1 MPDNI
6 PELIKQIRET
16 ADFLLTL
23 PQKIVAAVMGTR
35 HGYFAWKERIA
46 AQRELAAVREV
57 GKKLQ
62 TLYFWKGDMIAFI
75 NSIDFETELKFVT
88 EFRQMFGEIADGLD
102 ELQEILKETAFS
114 NTKLATDAALLI
126 SKASRSYRS
135 MSALPESSL
144 CQREVL
150 RSMGIEMERL
160 TDAGGELIQQL
171 DDQRR
176 VLDHTYIW
184 KD

>member
-1 MPDNI
+1 MQDNI
-6 PELIKQIRET
+6 PELIKQIRDT
-16 ADFLLTL
+16 ADFLLML

-35 HGYFAWKERIA
+35 HSYFAWKQRISD
-46 AQRELAAVREV
+46 QRELAAVREV

-62 TLYFWKGDMIAFI
+62 SLYFWKGDMIAFI
-75 NSIDFETELKFVT
+75 DSIDFETELKFVT
-88 EFRQMFGEIADGLD
+88 EFRQMFAEIAEGLD

-135 MSALPESSL
+135 MSGLPESSL

-150 RSMGIEMERL
+150 RSVGIEMEKL
-160 TDAGGELIQQL
+160 IDAGSELIRQL

-176 VLDHTYIW
+176 VLDATYIW
-184 KD
+184 KG